1 MRPTPQ
7 KQDLPR
13 LVVDSPEQL
22 RGQVYELA
30 DKPMLVGRGS
40 DCQIHVGDPKIS
52 RRHAVVWWSDG
63 HTTVEDL
70 ASTNGTLLNGHPV
83 YGQTV
88 LHSGDV
94 IDFGPFE
101 VHYEEPRD
109 AAATVVVTDP
119 GHDVG
124 ASDRTAGLLKAAA
137 EGSKAAAER
146 AKAAGASSLASEPE
160 GGPAAGPAG
169 GPAADAPMG
178 SAGLEGP
185 TEPSSRVP
193 GAPPK
198 RSEPPSKASRV
209 RPKVSE
215 APPEAPEVPP
225 KATDVPPKAADVPPP
240 KPTAP
245 PPKPS
250 EPPSVKP
257 GPRYDVGQQGANGNL
272 SNVAGDQYNN
282 PHYNVGR
289 QGAGGN
295 LSNVAGNQYYNQY
308 TTYVGA
314 DQRREIFFRRI
325 ADIHTRA
332 RHLVLVG
339 LLLLLIGAGV
349 SGWAMDGV
357 DPDDTNPLLSQ
368 LVHAK
373 AGNVP
378 VGGLGLGT
386 SITGLV
392 LLVVGITLH
401 VVAIV
406 RVRRFEQRQSQQEQ
420 RYGSYT

>member
-13 LVVDSPEQL
+13 LVVDSPEGL
-22 RGQVYELA
+22 RGRVYELA
-30 DKPMLVGRGS
+30 DRPLLVGRGP
-40 DCQIHVGDPKIS
+40 DCQIHVGDPEVS
-52 RRHAVVWWSDG
+52 RRHAVVRWSDG

-83 YGQTV
+83 HGQKV
-88 LHSGDV
+88 LQSGDV

-109 AAATVVVTDP
+109 TDATVVVP
-119 GHDVG
+119 GPGRGVG
-124 ASDRTAGLLKAAA
+124 AADRTVSLLKAAA
-137 EGSKAAAER
+137 EGTEAAAES
-146 AKAAGASSLASEPE
+146 AKAAGAAGPASEPDVGP
-160 GGPAAGPAG
+160 GGR
-169 GPAADAPMG
+169 PAADAPMR
-178 SAGLEGP
+178 SAGPDEA
-185 TEPSSRVP
+185 TEPSSQVSRVS
-193 GAPPK
+193 
-198 RSEPPSKASRV
+198 SEGSEAQPKASRV
-209 RPKVSE
+209 RPKSESE
-215 APPEAPEVPP
+215 ASKVPP
-225 KATDVPPKAADVPPP
+225 KPSGVPPI
-240 KPTAP
+240 PTAP

-250 EPPSVKP
+250 EPPSVRP
-257 GPRYDVGQQGANGNL
+257 GPSYDVG
-272 SNVAGDQYNN
+272 
-282 PHYNVGR
+282 R
-289 QGAGGN
+289 QLAHGN

-308 TTYVGA
+308 TYMVG
-314 DQRREIFFRRI
+314 DKGREIFFRRI
-325 ADIHTRA
+325 ADLHTRA

-357 DPDDTNPLLSQ
+357 DPENTDPLLSQ

-373 AGNVP
+373 SGGVP

-386 SITGLV
+386 SIAGVV

-401 VVAIV
+401 IVAIV

-420 RYGSYT
+420 KYGSYT